1 MSHRW
6 LTITTVIVVIS
17 CFAEEPVLG
26 QKTRRAARAS
36 ASSTGDLS
44 AIEIARRTLPSVV
57 LLECDNGKEASQGSG
72 FFVGPGLIITGFHVI
87 NGMER
92 GTARIAFKGRRS
104 STFRIDTVLA
114 VDKESDL
121 VLLGIA
127 EAKKAGIPSLTLN
140 SHGTIKVGETV
151 YALGNPEGLTGT
163 MSHGIISA
171 GLRTFKSY
179 ALLQITAPVS
189 HGSSGG
195 PVVNSRGEVIGVVTT
210 SLSEGQNLNFAVPA
224 SLVERLLNKWHK
236 GLNQGLNLWGLVEP
250 PEGAL
255 EGAWVWMAEEGP

>member
-1 MSHRW
+1 
-6 LTITTVIVVIS
+6 
-17 CFAEEPVLG
+17 
-26 QKTRRAARAS
+26 
-36 ASSTGDLS
+36 
-44 AIEIARRTLPSVV
+44 
-57 LLECDNGKEASQGSG
+57 
-72 FFVGPGLIITGFHVI
+72 LIITDFHVI
-87 NGMER
+87 SGMER
-92 GTARIAFKGRRS
+92 GTARIAIKGRRS

-114 VDKESDL
+114 VDKESDI

-127 EAKKAGIPSLTLN
+127 GAKKASIPSLTLN

-163 MSHGIISA
+163 MSHGIVSA
-171 GLRTFKSY
+171 GLRTFKMQ

-195 PVVNSRGEVIGVVTT
+195 PVVNSRGEVIGVVTA

-250 PEGAL
+250 PEGSL